1 MKCLRLV
8 FTAYFAFS
16 AAAAASSWFPGSK
29 AVYNKW
35 HQTELE
41 RWLADHDISY
51 PKASDR
57 KDLEALVENYWNDA
71 VVQPYSR
78 WNIAELSAYLRE
90 KGQDVQ
96 TAAEESKDNLLAQV
110 KSNWYETEDAAL
122 QGWANAKDWILD
134 TWSDSQLKAF
144 CDKQGIPVPQPRQ
157 RDSLLQKARMG
168 YETAA
173 KQAGETAAYPGN
185 WLYQSW
191 SDSDFK
197 AWLDKY
203 GIPVPQPTTRDKLVA
218 AVRRNSRLGFL
229 KAKQQAA
236 SASASASASAQAA
249 YATLTDSIIDAWSN
263 SNLKDFCDKNNIP
276 VPQGTKENELR
287 ALIRKHRASMMGDNM
302 QAKASS
308 AMGAATSNAKNEY
321 AKATDSASHA
331 ADEAFNQAMSLW
343 SESRLKAYLDA
354 RGIPVPH
361 ESSIDSLR
369 ATVRKHA
376 HKAASGWQ
384 AWTFDDF
391 SSDNLKAYLSSLGD
405 DAAKKAAEKK
415 DVTKEELAIAA
426 SSAYSS
432 ASSAGGS
439 RFASVTSYLA
449 SATASAQQE
458 VFKSWTES
466 ELKTYL
472 DSYGI
477 PVPQGSKL
485 EDLKAMARK
494 QYTYF
499 KYGTSSPA
507 GTVFAKLGAAA
518 SQGWRWAVGQLRLG
532 EEAAQQK
539 AKQVEKEL

>member
-1 MKCLRLV
+1 MKCLSVAFAAYLV
-8 FTAYFAFS
+8 FSS
-16 AAAAASSWFPGSK
+16 AAASNWFPGSK

-41 RWLADHDISY
+41 RWLSDHDISY

-57 KDLEALVENYWNDA
+57 KDLEVLVENHWNDA
-71 VVQPYSR
+71 VVQPYNR
-78 WNIAELSAYLRE
+78 WGSAELSAYLRE
-90 KGQDVQ
+90 KGQDIQ
-96 TAAEESKDNLLAQV
+96 TAAGQSKDSLLSQV
-110 KSNWYETEDAAL
+110 KSNWYETEDAAS

-144 CDKQGIPVPQPRQ
+144 CDKQGIPVPQPKR
-157 RDSLLQKARMG
+157 RDTILQQARLG

-173 KQAGETAAYPGN
+173 KKAGETAAYPGN

-203 GIPVPQPTTRDKLVA
+203 GIPVPQPTTRDKLIA
-218 AVRRNSRLGFL
+218 AVRRNSRLGYL

-236 SASASASASAQAA
+236 SANTSAQAA
-249 YATLTDSIIDAWSN
+249 YATLTDSVINAWSD
-263 SNLKDFCDKNNIP
+263 SQLKDFCDKNNIP
-276 VPQGTKENELR
+276 VPQGTKANELR
-287 ALIRKHRASMMGDNM
+287 ALVRKHRANIVGDNV

-308 AMGAATSNAKNEY
+308 VVGAATSNAKNEY
-321 AKATDSASHA
+321 AKATDGASSAA
-331 ADEAFNQAMSLW
+331 EDAFNKAMSTW

-361 ESSIDSLR
+361 ASDADALR
-369 ATVRKHA
+369 AIVRKHA

-391 SSDNLKAYLSSLGD
+391 SYDHLKAFLSKSGD
-405 DAAKKAAEKK
+405 AAAKKAAQKK
-415 DVTKEELAIAA
+415 DATREELASAV

-432 ASSAGGS
+432 ASSAGGAQ
-439 RFASVTSYLA
+439 FASVTNYLA
-449 SATASAQQE
+449 SATALAQKE
-458 VFKSWTES
+458 AFKSWTES
-466 ELKTYL
+466 ELKAYL
-472 DSYGI
+472 DSYGV

-485 EDLKAMARK
+485 EELRALAR
-494 QYTYF
+494 QQSTYF

-507 GTVFAKLGAAA
+507 GTLFAQLGAAA
-518 SQGWRWAVGQLRLG
+518 SQGWRWVVGQLRLG
-532 EEAAQQK
+532 GEAAQQK
-539 AKQVEKEL
+539 AEEVEKEL